1 MLRAELAPNKFP
13 VSFHSV
19 AGNATSRCAPA
30 SAYHSISRVR
40 INHLQFRSVAG
51 FVIMENSQI
60 FTSLLLP
67 SSILQHYVNI
77 QPVFHN
83 AACRRKSSVAAVFG
97 IQFEPSY
104 FWIVVVSYNC
114 REVFLRPLVPSI
126 RIFISNPHCLSSN
139 WEMSLLSS
147 FWSITL
153 LSCHE

>member
-1 MLRAELAPNKFP
+1 MEIDAHTFQHHLMLRAELAPNKFP

-83 AACRRKSSVAAVFG
+83 PTMLHVLESLRL
-97 IQFEPSY
+97 PL
-104 FWIVVVSYNC
+104 
-114 REVFLRPLVPSI
+114 FLE
-126 RIFISNPHCLSSN
+126 FSSN
-139 WEMSLLSS
+139 HPIFESWSCRTTADKFFCGHLYRPSEFLSLIL
-147 FWSITL
+147 TV
-153 LSCHE
+153 CQATGK